1 MCKFRDPFFY
11 TGVIIRARC
20 ARYYEAILSGKDY
33 KFMLD
38 IHALTFL
45 QRITPTATRNIHC

>member
-1 MCKFRDPFFY
+1 MCKSRDPFFY
-11 TGVIIRARC
+11 IGVIVRARC
-20 ARYYEAILSGKDY
+20 ARYYEAITNY

-45 QRITPTATRNIHC
+45 QRITPTATQNIHC